1 MSEEKMYKEY
11 FAIDPKYYAAVTAEL
26 IRKGEVR
33 WNAYYPHE
41 TFVRLLEKT
50 HDMLSGKDSRSLWVQ
65 GAYGSGKSHAALT
78 VKSLLEASDDEIRA
92 YFRENDLSDDLC
104 QKLITDKNGGKLI
117 TIHRIGSASIRSDDD
132 LILAI
137 QDSVTAALKEHG
149 IQNRGEAS
157 LKDAALKWFNA
168 RPANRTWFNDL
179 IHDDEY
185 QWEFGGRQ
193 IDEIISTLE
202 TGDDE
207 AVSKLMPSILRV
219 AKDNGITALR
229 MDINAMCEW
238 IKSVIENNDIS
249 AVLFVW
255 DEFTEYFEHNANAVT
270 GFQTIVELSQAVPFY
285 FLIVTHEV
293 GSYFSNPAT
302 LNKLLN
308 RFVGDKAI
316 RIDIP
321 ENMAMRLMAKALKTT
336 TDPVLLQQWN
346 NYKDDINNSIDLRNA
361 RAAIFQSIKNDER
374 NYGSKIR
381 LSDDDLKSVFPLHP
395 YAAIMLKN
403 MSVVFS
409 SNARSM
415 FDFIISNDTTEAKGF
430 KWFIE
435 NYGPTTPDHLLTIDM
450 LWDYFTAKEQKL
462 SGKVRTILDSYHL
475 VRKGALLSEQER
487 VFKTVLLLEAV
498 SQVVSN
504 VSLLRPT
511 SQNIDL
517 AFTETGW
524 QKGKAK
530 AIAKGLFEQGI
541 LFERSV
547 GNGLKEYTVA
557 NSGAGGADIA
567 KLKNEKR
574 SNLKTTDLI
583 SDADLLSAVALP
595 ASIHERYILEGA
607 AHSNFPQVL
616 SRANG
621 NVRRNRFTTIVA
633 FSMTDEEFTSVRSS
647 VLKAVTEPDN
657 ELFFIESLVPMGKDL
672 IDQYVE
678 NMAFSQSYVQSDKQ
692 RALGFEEKARN
703 NLKAWKQNIAS
714 GAFMLYTPE
723 NKNGFR
729 AANLEALK
737 EELLRIDRQKYFCG
751 PEQYSLI
758 DNMFMKGP
766 LAQGAECGIKQE
778 LRQTFNT
785 NRLSSALEGAWQTDR
800 YWEDS
805 AKKSLSIVRIKQ
817 RIIELVNEGFEKGA
831 GRVSVLSL
839 FEALEDAPYGF
850 MPNNV
855 CAFLMGF
862 VLKEYATSDYFWSNG
877 SNSEV
882 MTVDKMKT
890 MIANALNQR
899 AAQSPKYKE
908 EYIVAMS
915 PEIRCFLNCTSAAF
929 HIPAANC
936 GSVESARD
944 QIRIKMKALTFPI
957 WCVKSVLGTVK
968 PDSSADDI
976 AEVIDAYCG
985 IANTANYS
993 KETESSLAEQIGRL
1007 VKSTPAITSDLE
1019 RLLTNEMCRNGM
1031 LAYIDEFD
1039 GGVLRKLAE
1048 ETGDNGAYI
1057 DRVKQKFSADAANWV
1072 WSRDTADERIKDVIL
1087 EYRIIAESNKSLPK
1101 CMSVR
1106 DVVLEW
1112 SKRTNNICMPFDV
1125 LKKHAGD
1132 MTEFLQ
1138 QLYYI
1143 KQSGQLQEQYKQKFY
1158 DELTAR
1164 REDFDRFYKDQLPMF
1179 RKAASSFIS
1188 ELSDQ
1193 EIAEFRSDIPSGQF
1207 TKSSTEYYQFIE
1219 KEVEDFR
1226 KKQKKSRL
1234 SDLWRSKTGTRDPA
1248 EWSARYETPILCMF
1262 SDTERPDARTAFSV
1276 MTAFSAPDTE
1286 ITKAIAYLEN
1296 ADFYDRLADPT
1307 ERDRCFKERVIGEY
1321 GVMLDDVDAVRR
1333 ELSSSVMEK
1342 PYNWLDNSAVK
1353 NRLRA
1358 LADKKYKTTG
1368 YQRAQS
1374 VIDQLDP
1381 TELRRYLSDLISDNL
1396 TVGMEI
1402 LKNDSNK

>member
-1 MSEEKMYKEY
+1 M
-11 FAIDPKYYAAVTAEL
+11 
-26 IRKGEVR
+26 
-33 WNAYYPHE
+33 
-41 TFVRLLEKT
+41 
-50 HDMLSGKDSRSLWVQ
+50 
-65 GAYGSGKSHAALT
+65 
-78 VKSLLEASDDEIRA
+78 
-92 YFRENDLSDDLC
+92 
-104 QKLITDKNGGKLI
+104 
-117 TIHRIGSASIRSDDD
+117 
-132 LILAI
+132 
-137 QDSVTAALKEHG
+137 TAALKEHG

-462 SGKVRTILDSYHL
+462 SDKVRTILDSYHL
-475 VRKGALLSEQER
+475 VRKGALQPESER

-524 QKGKAK
+524 QKGKAM

-633 FSMTDEEFTSVRSS
+633 FSMTDEESTSVRSS
-647 VLKAVTEPDN
+647 VLKAVTEPQN

-678 NMAFSQSYVQSDKQ
+678 NMAFSQSYVQGDKQ

>member
-1 MSEEKMYKEY
+1 
-11 FAIDPKYYAAVTAEL
+11 
-26 IRKGEVR
+26 
-33 WNAYYPHE
+33 
-41 TFVRLLEKT
+41 
-50 HDMLSGKDSRSLWVQ
+50 
-65 GAYGSGKSHAALT
+65 
-78 VKSLLEASDDEIRA
+78 
-92 YFRENDLSDDLC
+92 
-104 QKLITDKNGGKLI
+104 
-117 TIHRIGSASIRSDDD
+117 
-132 LILAI
+132 
-137 QDSVTAALKEHG
+137 
-149 IQNRGEAS
+149 
-157 LKDAALKWFNA
+157 
-168 RPANRTWFNDL
+168 
-179 IHDDEY
+179 
-185 QWEFGGRQ
+185 
-193 IDEIISTLE
+193 
-202 TGDDE
+202 
-207 AVSKLMPSILRV
+207 
-219 AKDNGITALR
+219 
-229 MDINAMCEW
+229 
-238 IKSVIENNDIS
+238 
-249 AVLFVW
+249 
-255 DEFTEYFEHNANAVT
+255 
-270 GFQTIVELSQAVPFY
+270 
-285 FLIVTHEV
+285 
-293 GSYFSNPAT
+293 
-302 LNKLLN
+302 
-308 RFVGDKAI
+308 
-316 RIDIP
+316 
-321 ENMAMRLMAKALKTT
+321 
-336 TDPVLLQQWN
+336 
-346 NYKDDINNSIDLRNA
+346 
-361 RAAIFQSIKNDER
+361 
-374 NYGSKIR
+374 
-381 LSDDDLKSVFPLHP
+381 
-395 YAAIMLKN
+395 MLKN

-475 VRKGALLSEQER
+475 VRKGALLPEQER

-530 AIAKGLFEQGI
+530 AIAEGLFQQGI

-567 KLKNEKR
+567 KLKNEIR
-574 SNLKTTDLI
+574 NDLKTTDLI
-583 SDADLLSAVALP
+583 TAADLLSAVALP

-633 FSMTDEEFTSVRSS
+633 FSMTDEESTSVRSS

-723 NKNGFR
+723 NRNGFR

-785 NRLSSALEGAWQTDR
+785 NRLSAALEGAWQTDR

-817 RIIELVNEGFEKGA
+817 RIIELVNEGFEKVA

>member
-1 MSEEKMYKEY
+1 M
-11 FAIDPKYYAAVTAEL
+11 
-26 IRKGEVR
+26 
-33 WNAYYPHE
+33 
-41 TFVRLLEKT
+41 
-50 HDMLSGKDSRSLWVQ
+50 
-65 GAYGSGKSHAALT
+65 
-78 VKSLLEASDDEIRA
+78 
-92 YFRENDLSDDLC
+92 
-104 QKLITDKNGGKLI
+104 
-117 TIHRIGSASIRSDDD
+117 
-132 LILAI
+132 
-137 QDSVTAALKEHG
+137 
-149 IQNRGEAS
+149 
-157 LKDAALKWFNA
+157 
-168 RPANRTWFNDL
+168 
-179 IHDDEY
+179 
-185 QWEFGGRQ
+185 
-193 IDEIISTLE
+193 
-202 TGDDE
+202 
-207 AVSKLMPSILRV
+207 
-219 AKDNGITALR
+219 
-229 MDINAMCEW
+229 
-238 IKSVIENNDIS
+238 
-249 AVLFVW
+249 
-255 DEFTEYFEHNANAVT
+255 
-270 GFQTIVELSQAVPFY
+270 PFY

-321 ENMAMRLMAKALKTT
+321 ENMAMRLMAKALKTNP
-336 TDPVLLQQWN
+336 DPVLLQQWN

-462 SGKVRTILDSYHL
+462 SDKVRTILDSYHL
-475 VRKGALLSEQER
+475 VRKGALQPESER

-524 QKGKAK
+524 QKGKAM

-567 KLKNEKR
+567 KLKNEIR

-583 SDADLLSAVALP
+583 SVADLLSAVALP
-595 ASIHERYILEGA
+595 ASIHERYVLEGA

-616 SRANG
+616 SRAKG
-621 NVRRNRFTTIVA
+621 NVLRNRFTTIVA
-633 FSMTDEEFTSVRSS
+633 FSMTDEESTSVRSS
-647 VLKAVTEPDN
+647 VLKAVTEPQN

-723 NKNGFR
+723 NRNGFR

-737 EELLRIDRQKYFCG
+737 EELIRIDRQKYFCG

-785 NRLSSALEGAWQTDR
+785 NRLSAALEGAWQTDR

-817 RIIELVNEGFEKGA
+817 RVIELVNEGFEKGA

-957 WCVKSVLGTVK
+957 WCLKSILCTVK

-1007 VKSTPAITSDLE
+1007 VKSTPAITPDLE

-1072 WSRDTADERIKDVIL
+1072 WSRETADERIKDVIL

-1132 MTEFLQ
+1132 MTEFLR

-1143 KQSGQLQEQYKQKFY
+1143 KQSGQLQEQYKQQFY

-1234 SDLWRSKTGTRDPA
+1234 SDLWRSKTGTKDPA

-1262 SDTERPDARTAFSV
+1262 SDTERPEARTAFSV

-1296 ADFYDRLADPT
+1296 ADFYDRLADPA
-1307 ERDRCFKERVIGEY
+1307 ERDRCFRERVIGEY

-1333 ELSSSVMEK
+1333 ELSAGVMEK

-1381 TELRRYLSDLISDNL
+1381 AELRRYLSDLISDNL

>member
-1 MSEEKMYKEY
+1 M
-11 FAIDPKYYAAVTAEL
+11 
-26 IRKGEVR
+26 
-33 WNAYYPHE
+33 
-41 TFVRLLEKT
+41 
-50 HDMLSGKDSRSLWVQ
+50 
-65 GAYGSGKSHAALT
+65 
-78 VKSLLEASDDEIRA
+78 
-92 YFRENDLSDDLC
+92 
-104 QKLITDKNGGKLI
+104 
-117 TIHRIGSASIRSDDD
+117 
-132 LILAI
+132 
-137 QDSVTAALKEHG
+137 
-149 IQNRGEAS
+149 
-157 LKDAALKWFNA
+157 
-168 RPANRTWFNDL
+168 
-179 IHDDEY
+179 
-185 QWEFGGRQ
+185 
-193 IDEIISTLE
+193 
-202 TGDDE
+202 
-207 AVSKLMPSILRV
+207 
-219 AKDNGITALR
+219 
-229 MDINAMCEW
+229 
-238 IKSVIENNDIS
+238 
-249 AVLFVW
+249 
-255 DEFTEYFEHNANAVT
+255 
-270 GFQTIVELSQAVPFY
+270 
-285 FLIVTHEV
+285 
-293 GSYFSNPAT
+293 
-302 LNKLLN
+302 
-308 RFVGDKAI
+308 
-316 RIDIP
+316 
-321 ENMAMRLMAKALKTT
+321 
-336 TDPVLLQQWN
+336 
-346 NYKDDINNSIDLRNA
+346 
-361 RAAIFQSIKNDER
+361 
-374 NYGSKIR
+374 
-381 LSDDDLKSVFPLHP
+381 
-395 YAAIMLKN
+395 
-403 MSVVFS
+403 
-409 SNARSM
+409 
-415 FDFIISNDTTEAKGF
+415 
-430 KWFIE
+430 
-435 NYGPTTPDHLLTIDM
+435 
-450 LWDYFTAKEQKL
+450 
-462 SGKVRTILDSYHL
+462 
-475 VRKGALLSEQER
+475 
-487 VFKTVLLLEAV
+487 
-498 SQVVSN
+498 
-504 VSLLRPT
+504 
-511 SQNIDL
+511 
-517 AFTETGW
+517 
-524 QKGKAK
+524 
-530 AIAKGLFEQGI
+530 
-541 LFERSV
+541 
-547 GNGLKEYTVA
+547 
-557 NSGAGGADIA
+557 
-567 KLKNEKR
+567 
-574 SNLKTTDLI
+574 
-583 SDADLLSAVALP
+583 ALP

-633 FSMTDEEFTSVRSS
+633 FSMTDEESTAVRSS
-647 VLKAVTEPDN
+647 VLKAVTEPQN

-678 NMAFSQSYVQSDKQ
+678 NMAFSQSYFHDDKG
-692 RALGFEEKARN
+692 RSRGFEENAGK
-703 NLKAWKQNIAS
+703 NLTAWKQNIAS

-723 NKNGFR
+723 NRNGFR

-785 NRLSSALEGAWQTDR
+785 NRLSAALEGAWQTDR

-957 WCVKSVLGTVK
+957 WCLKSILCTMK

-1007 VKSTPAITSDLE
+1007 VKSAPAITSDLE

-1031 LAYIDEFD
+1031 IAYIDEFD

-1072 WSRDTADERIKDVIL
+1072 WSRETADERIKDVIL

-1132 MTEFLQ
+1132 MTEFLR

-1143 KQSGQLQEQYKQKFY
+1143 KQSGQLQEQYKQQFY
-1158 DELTAR
+1158 DELSAR

-1193 EIAEFRSDIPSGQF
+1193 EAAEFRSDTPSGQF

-1234 SDLWRSKTGTRDPA
+1234 SDLWKSRTGTKDPA

-1276 MTAFSAPDTE
+1276 MTAFSAPDAD
-1286 ITKAIAYLEN
+1286 IIKAIEYLEN
-1296 ADFYDRLADPT
+1296 ADFYDRLADPA

-1333 ELSSSVMEK
+1333 ELSAGVMEK

-1381 TELRRYLSDLISDNL
+1381 AELRRYLSDLISDNL

>member
-1 MSEEKMYKEY
+1 M
-11 FAIDPKYYAAVTAEL
+11 
-26 IRKGEVR
+26 
-33 WNAYYPHE
+33 
-41 TFVRLLEKT
+41 
-50 HDMLSGKDSRSLWVQ
+50 
-65 GAYGSGKSHAALT
+65 
-78 VKSLLEASDDEIRA
+78 
-92 YFRENDLSDDLC
+92 
-104 QKLITDKNGGKLI
+104 
-117 TIHRIGSASIRSDDD
+117 
-132 LILAI
+132 
-137 QDSVTAALKEHG
+137 
-149 IQNRGEAS
+149 
-157 LKDAALKWFNA
+157 
-168 RPANRTWFNDL
+168 
-179 IHDDEY
+179 
-185 QWEFGGRQ
+185 
-193 IDEIISTLE
+193 
-202 TGDDE
+202 
-207 AVSKLMPSILRV
+207 
-219 AKDNGITALR
+219 
-229 MDINAMCEW
+229 
-238 IKSVIENNDIS
+238 
-249 AVLFVW
+249 
-255 DEFTEYFEHNANAVT
+255 
-270 GFQTIVELSQAVPFY
+270 
-285 FLIVTHEV
+285 
-293 GSYFSNPAT
+293 
-302 LNKLLN
+302 
-308 RFVGDKAI
+308 
-316 RIDIP
+316 
-321 ENMAMRLMAKALKTT
+321 
-336 TDPVLLQQWN
+336 
-346 NYKDDINNSIDLRNA
+346 
-361 RAAIFQSIKNDER
+361 
-374 NYGSKIR
+374 
-381 LSDDDLKSVFPLHP
+381 
-395 YAAIMLKN
+395 
-403 MSVVFS
+403 
-409 SNARSM
+409 
-415 FDFIISNDTTEAKGF
+415 
-430 KWFIE
+430 
-435 NYGPTTPDHLLTIDM
+435 
-450 LWDYFTAKEQKL
+450 
-462 SGKVRTILDSYHL
+462 
-475 VRKGALLSEQER
+475 
-487 VFKTVLLLEAV
+487 
-498 SQVVSN
+498 
-504 VSLLRPT
+504 
-511 SQNIDL
+511 
-517 AFTETGW
+517 
-524 QKGKAK
+524 
-530 AIAKGLFEQGI
+530 
-541 LFERSV
+541 
-547 GNGLKEYTVA
+547 
-557 NSGAGGADIA
+557 
-567 KLKNEKR
+567 
-574 SNLKTTDLI
+574 
-583 SDADLLSAVALP
+583 
-595 ASIHERYILEGA
+595 
-607 AHSNFPQVL
+607 
-616 SRANG
+616 
-621 NVRRNRFTTIVA
+621 
-633 FSMTDEEFTSVRSS
+633 
-647 VLKAVTEPDN
+647 
-657 ELFFIESLVPMGKDL
+657 
-672 IDQYVE
+672 
-678 NMAFSQSYVQSDKQ
+678 
-692 RALGFEEKARN
+692 
-703 NLKAWKQNIAS
+703 
-714 GAFMLYTPE
+714 
-723 NKNGFR
+723 
-729 AANLEALK
+729 
-737 EELLRIDRQKYFCG
+737 
-751 PEQYSLI
+751 
-758 DNMFMKGP
+758 
-766 LAQGAECGIKQE
+766 
-778 LRQTFNT
+778 
-785 NRLSSALEGAWQTDR
+785 
-800 YWEDS
+800 
-805 AKKSLSIVRIKQ
+805 
-817 RIIELVNEGFEKGA
+817 
-831 GRVSVLSL
+831 
-839 FEALEDAPYGF
+839 
-850 MPNNV
+850 
-855 CAFLMGF
+855 
-862 VLKEYATSDYFWSNG
+862 
-877 SNSEV
+877 
-882 MTVDKMKT
+882 
-890 MIANALNQR
+890 
-899 AAQSPKYKE
+899 
-908 EYIVAMS
+908 
-915 PEIRCFLNCTSAAF
+915 
-929 HIPAANC
+929 
-936 GSVESARD
+936 
-944 QIRIKMKALTFPI
+944 
-957 WCVKSVLGTVK
+957 K

>member
-1 MSEEKMYKEY
+1 
-11 FAIDPKYYAAVTAEL
+11 
-26 IRKGEVR
+26 
-33 WNAYYPHE
+33 
-41 TFVRLLEKT
+41 
-50 HDMLSGKDSRSLWVQ
+50 
-65 GAYGSGKSHAALT
+65 
-78 VKSLLEASDDEIRA
+78 
-92 YFRENDLSDDLC
+92 
-104 QKLITDKNGGKLI
+104 
-117 TIHRIGSASIRSDDD
+117 
-132 LILAI
+132 
-137 QDSVTAALKEHG
+137 
-149 IQNRGEAS
+149 
-157 LKDAALKWFNA
+157 
-168 RPANRTWFNDL
+168 
-179 IHDDEY
+179 
-185 QWEFGGRQ
+185 
-193 IDEIISTLE
+193 
-202 TGDDE
+202 
-207 AVSKLMPSILRV
+207 MPSILRV

-462 SGKVRTILDSYHL
+462 SDKVRTILDSYHL
-475 VRKGALLSEQER
+475 VRKGALQPESER

-524 QKGKAK
+524 QKGKAM

-633 FSMTDEEFTSVRSS
+633 FSMTDEESTSVRSS

-678 NMAFSQSYVQSDKQ
+678 NMAFSQSYVQGDKQ

-968 PDSSADDI
+968 PDSSADEI